1 MSLEL
6 YIKEKKSG
14 SSSSESSQNVT
25 VNSRIRSDKKLEI
38 VKRVK
43 HQITELR
50 DELSDVDGDELEKQI
65 KSTAFSIIDGL
76 VEREYGTYMFSQPEK
91 YEMLEKLSQD
101 MFGFGVIE
109 PFLDDET
116 VTEIMINGPSRVF
129 IEKSGKVKRA
139 KNSRG
144 AYVKFESE
152 RELRYIIDKI
162 VAPINRKVD
171 ESDPIVDARLP
182 DGSRVNI
189 VLNSVSLSGTTVT
202 IRKFPENPY
211 SLEQLVAFGSLP
223 DSVASLLK
231 RMVKSRYNIIVSGG
245 TGSGKTTF
253 LNALS
258 QQIPVDSRVITVEDS
273 AELKFNQV
281 ENLVR
286 LETRPPNI
294 EGNGAIPMRQ
304 LVKSALRMRPDRIV
318 VGEVRSGEAL
328 DMLQAMN
335 TGHDGS
341 LSTGHANSAEDM
353 LLRLE
358 TMVLMAGMELPIK
371 AIRQQVAT
379 AVDFIVHLSKLRDGS
394 RRVVEI
400 VEILGLEGDE
410 IRVHKIYDFIEEDID
425 LETEFETDEF
435 IGQLC
440 RTEHNIVKTKKFYS
454 AKEKDFILD
463 LKAGEVK

>member
-1 MSLEL
+1 MSLEHF
-6 YIKEKKSG
+6 IKVKKAG
-14 SSSSESSQNVT
+14 SNSINDNQNVN
-25 VNSRIRSDKKLEI
+25 VNSRIRIDKKLEI

-43 HQITELR
+43 DQITELK

-65 KSTAFSIIDGL
+65 KSTAFTIIDGL
-76 VEREYGTYMFSQPEK
+76 VEREYGTYMFSQTEK
-91 YEMLEKLSQD
+91 HEMLEKLSQD

-109 PFLDDET
+109 PFLADEQ
-116 VTEIMINGPSRVF
+116 VTEIMINGPENIF
-129 IEKSGKVKRA
+129 IERNGKVVRA

-144 AYVKFESE
+144 RYVVFESE
-152 RELRYIIDKI
+152 RELRFIIDKI

-189 VLNSVSLSGTTVT
+189 VLNSISLSGTTVT

-211 SLEQLVAFGSLP
+211 TLEQLVQFGSMP
-223 DSVASLLK
+223 EKVSSLLK
-231 RMVKSRYNIIVSGG
+231 KMVKARYNIIVSGG

-258 QQIPVDSRVITVEDS
+258 QQIPIDSRVITVEDS

-294 EGNGAIPMRQ
+294 EGSGAIPMRQ

-341 LSTGHANSAEDM
+341 LSTGHANSAQDM

-358 TMVLMAGMELPIK
+358 TMVLMAGMELPVK
-371 AIRQQVAT
+371 AIRQQIAT

-400 VEILGLEGDE
+400 VEILGFDGED
-410 IRVHKIYDFIEEDID
+410 IKSHKIFDFVEDD
-425 LETEFETDEF
+425 LSSDDYV
-435 IGQLC
+435 GDLK
-440 RTEHNIVKTKKFYS
+440 RTSHNIVKTKKFYS
-454 AKEKDFILD
+454 AKVKDFEVD
-463 LKAGEVK
+463 LKMEYIS